1 LLKKQLLLFV
11 ILLSIECGFGQIGKF
26 RILTG
31 ADQTERY
38 FPILRTKRV
47 AIVANPTSQIAG
59 TSLVDSLLH
68 SGIRVVKVFGPEHG
82 FRGNASAGVTVG
94 DSHDPLTGIPIIS
107 LYGKKSMP
115 SMEDLKDV
123 DIVVFDIQD
132 VGARFFT
139 YIITLQRVMQ
149 ACADFHKPILLL
161 DRPNPNGYYV
171 DGPVL
176 EDSLRSGVGLQPI
189 PIAHGMTMGEL
200 AKMINGEGWLSN
212 KMKCHLQIIKMM
224 NYTHGSEYVLPV
236 PPSPNLNTPLAIR
249 LYPSL
254 CLFEG
259 TVISLGRGTRRP
271 FTMLGA
277 PALAGKYEYSF
288 RPVSIP
294 GMSEHPLYQD
304 SVCYGLNFE
313 NADLESLRVKK
324 QIDLRWLFEFY
335 KAYPDKKEFFDASR
349 SNQIGNF
356 DKLAGTSML
365 RKQIMEGASEQTIRQ
380 SWEPALSRFKSKRK
394 KYLIYPE

>member
-1 LLKKQLLLFV
+1 MKKQLLLFGF
-11 ILLSIECGFGQIGKF
+11 LLSLVNGFGQIGKS
-26 RILTG
+26 RIFTG

-38 FPILRTKRV
+38 YPILFGKRV
-47 AIVANPTSQIAG
+47 AVVANPTSQIAG

-94 DSHDPLTGIPIIS
+94 DSHDPVTGLPIIS

-115 SMEDLKDV
+115 SREDLQDV

-149 ACADFHKPILLL
+149 ACAEFHKPILLL

-189 PIAHGMTMGEL
+189 PIVHGMTMGEL
-200 AKMINGEGWLSN
+200 AKMINGEGWLSG
-212 KMKCHLQIIKMM
+212 KMKCRLQVITMM
-224 NYTHGSEYVLPV
+224 NYKHASEYVLPV
-236 PPSPNLNTPLAIR
+236 PPSPNLNTQLAIQ
-249 LYPSL
+249 LYPGL

-259 TVISLGRGTRRP
+259 TVISLGRGTQRP

-288 RPVSIP
+288 TPVSIP

-304 SVCYGLNFE
+304 SVCYGLNFG
-313 NADLESLRVKK
+313 NADLKSLRIKK
-324 QIDLRWLFEFY
+324 QIDLHWLFEFY
-335 KAYPDKKEFFDASR
+335 KAYPDKKVFFDASR

-356 DKLAGTSML
+356 DKLAGTHML

-380 SWEPALSRFKSKRK
+380 SWEPALSHFKSKRK
-394 KYLIYPE
+394 KYLLYPE

>member
-1 LLKKQLLLFV
+1 MKKQTLLFV
-11 ILLSIECGFGQIGKF
+11 FVISILNGFAQPGKSS
-26 RILTG
+26 ILTG

-38 FPILRTKRV
+38 SPILRGKRV

-59 TSLVDSLLH
+59 IPLVDSLLH

-94 DSHDPLTGIPIIS
+94 DSHDPLTGIPIVS

-115 SMEDLKDV
+115 SREDLQDV

-149 ACADFHKPILLL
+149 ACADFHKPILIL
-161 DRPNPNGYYV
+161 DRPNPNGYFV

-176 EDSLRSGVGLQPI
+176 EDSFRSGVGLQPI
-189 PIAHGMTMGEL
+189 PIVHGMTMGEL
-200 AKMINGEGWLSN
+200 AKMINGEGWLAN
-212 KMKCHLQIIKMM
+212 KTKCHLQVITLM
-224 NYTHGSEYVLPV
+224 NYTHASEYELPV
-236 PPSPNLNTPLAIR
+236 PPSPNLNTQLAIQ

-259 TVISLGRGTRRP
+259 TVISLGRGTQRP

-277 PALAGKYEYSF
+277 PPLAGKFDYSF

-304 SVCYGLNFE
+304 SVCYGLNFGK
-313 NADLESLRVKK
+313 ADFERLRVKK
-324 QIDLRWLFEFY
+324 QIDLHWLFEFY
-335 KAYPDKKEFFDASR
+335 SAYPNNKIFFDASR

-365 RKQIMEGASEQTIRQ
+365 RKQIIAGASEETIRQ
-380 SWEPALSRFKSKRK
+380 SWEPALSRFKRKRK

>member
-1 LLKKQLLLFV
+1 LKKQLLLLVF
-11 ILLSIECGFGQIGKF
+11 ILSIVNGFGQIGKS

-38 FPILRTKRV
+38 YPILLGKRV

-94 DSHDPLTGIPIIS
+94 DSHDPLTGLPIIS

-115 SMEDLKDV
+115 SREDLEDV

-189 PIAHGMTMGEL
+189 PIVHGMTMGEL
-200 AKMINGEGWLSN
+200 AKMINGEGWLSS
-212 KMKCHLQIIKMM
+212 KMKCRLQIITMM
-224 NYTHGSEYVLPV
+224 NYTHASEYVLPV
-236 PPSPNLNTPLAIR
+236 PPSPNLNTLLAIQ

-259 TVISLGRGTRRP
+259 TVISLGRGTQRP

-288 RPVSIP
+288 TPVSIP

-304 SVCYGLNFE
+304 SVCFGLNFG
-313 NADLESLRVKK
+313 NTDLETLRVKR
-324 QIDLRWLFEFY
+324 QIDLHWLFEFY
-335 KAYPDKKEFFDASR
+335 KAYPDKKVFFDASR

-356 DKLAGTSML
+356 DKLAGTHKL
-365 RKQIMEGASEQTIRQ
+365 RKQIIEGASEQTIRQ
-380 SWEPALSRFKSKRK
+380 SWEPALSHFKSKRK